1 MNVSRSSKIFLEFQN
16 PKTNKGLG
24 LKELASYLNIEMEN
38 TMAIGD
44 ADNDKSMLIEAGTA
58 VLMENRFKGLDPYA
72 DFITKSNEESGVAYA
87 LKHFN
92 VK

>member
-24 LKELASYLNIEMEN
+24 LEELTNYLNIN
-38 TMAIGD
+38 INDTMAIGD
-44 ADNDKSMLIEAGTA
+44 QDNDKSMLIVAGTA
-58 VLMENRFKGLDPYA
+58 VLMENRFKALDPYA

-87 LKHFN
+87 IKHFV